1 MPSSVTSVYLD
12 AAGAATTFLADQ
24 EVAAAWDRPSALAEF
39 PVSGLAGHLARQ
51 ITQVPALLALT
62 DEGAAEGRETI
73 SVLDHYDRS
82 AWIGAPLNAGVN
94 MSIRQDGGDEA
105 AGGPADLAKRTAA
118 AAAELA
124 GTLRE
129 RPADG
134 LVFLPHAGWCL
145 TLDGYLTT
153 RLVEIVIHADDLAV
167 STGAPFPLPAP
178 VTDLVLILLTRI
190 AARRHG
196 PEAVLRAFARRE
208 RAPET
213 IVVF

>member
-1 MPSSVTSVYLD
+1 MSSSVTSAYLD
-12 AAGAATTFLADQ
+12 AAGAVATFLAGQ

-51 ITQVPALLALT
+51 ITQVPAVLALT

-82 AWIGAPLNAGVN
+82 AWVEAPLDAEVSA
-94 MSIRQDGGDEA
+94 SIRQDGGDEA

-118 AAAELA
+118 AAAEL
-124 GTLRE
+124 GGSLRG
-129 RPADG
+129 RPPDS

-167 STGAPFPLPAP
+167 STGAAFPLPAP
-178 VTDLVLILLTRI
+178 ATDLVLTTVTRI

-208 RAPET
+208 RAPQT